1 MSVSG
6 SIIARIYF
14 FGPEVRI
21 ALHSSP
27 MKRFHLIF
35 GLVML
40 VVFLL
45 AGQYMDRVH
54 EHLRNMADGP
64 RMLYRTRHIFILF
77 SGLLHLGIG
86 TYFRYGLDPR
96 RRILQIVG
104 SVLATVASVLF
115 IIAFFYEPHLT
126 HLYAPL
132 SKAGVIM
139 TAIGTLLHALSGV
152 NE

>member
-21 ALHSSP
+21 ALHSAP

-45 AGQYMDRVH
+45 TGQYMDRVH

-64 RMLYRTRHIFILF
+64 RMLYRRGTSSFCFQVCCTWASARTFVIALMPPD
-77 SGLLHLGIG
+77 GCYRLL
-86 TYFRYGLDPR
+86 
-96 RRILQIVG
+96 
-104 SVLATVASVLF
+104 
-115 IIAFFYEPHLT
+115 
-126 HLYAPL
+126 
-132 SKAGVIM
+132 
-139 TAIGTLLHALSGV
+139 ALRW
-152 NE
+152 

>member
-1 MSVSG
+1 
-6 SIIARIYF
+6 
-14 FGPEVRI
+14 
-21 ALHSSP
+21 

-35 GLVML
+35 GLALL
-40 VVFLL
+40 VAFLL
-45 AGQYMDRVH
+45 TGQYMDRFH

-86 TYFRYGLDPR
+86 TYFRYRLDTQ
-96 RRILQIVG
+96 RRILQVVG
-104 SVLATVASVLF
+104 SLLATVASVLF
-115 IIAFFYEPHLT
+115 IVAFFYEPHLT

-139 TAIGTLLHALSGV
+139 TAIGALLHALSGV
-152 NE
+152 NETT

>member
-1 MSVSG
+1 
-6 SIIARIYF
+6 
-14 FGPEVRI
+14 
-21 ALHSSP
+21 

-35 GLVML
+35 GLAML
-40 VVFLL
+40 VAFLL
-45 AGQYMDRVH
+45 TGQYMDRFH

-86 TYFRYGLDPR
+86 TYFRYRLDPR
-96 RRILQIVG
+96 RRILQVG
-104 SVLATVASVLF
+104 GSLLATVASMLF
-115 IIAFFYEPHLT
+115 IVAFFYEPHLT

-139 TAIGTLLHALSGV
+139 IAIGALLHALSGV
-152 NE
+152 SETT

>member
-1 MSVSG
+1 
-6 SIIARIYF
+6 
-14 FGPEVRI
+14 
-21 ALHSSP
+21 
-27 MKRFHLIF
+27 MKRFHLIL
-35 GLVML
+35 GLALL
-40 VVFLL
+40 VAFLL
-45 AGQYMDRVH
+45 TGQYMDRFH

-86 TYFRYGLDPR
+86 TYFRYRLDAQ
-96 RRILQIVG
+96 RRILQFVG
-104 SVLATVASVLF
+104 SLLATVASVLF

-139 TAIGTLLHALSGV
+139 ITIGALFHVLSGV
-152 NE
+152 KETT

>member
-1 MSVSG
+1 
-6 SIIARIYF
+6 
-14 FGPEVRI
+14 
-21 ALHSSP
+21 

-35 GLVML
+35 GLAML
-40 VVFLL
+40 VAFLL
-45 AGQYMDRVH
+45 TGQYMDRFH

-86 TYFRYGLDPR
+86 TYFRYRLDTQ

-104 SVLATVASVLF
+104 SLLATVASVLF

-139 TAIGTLLHALSGV
+139 IAIGALLHALSGV
-152 NE
+152 KETT